1 MIGTTPD
8 QTGYGLVAA
17 DVPARRYASG
27 RWSRLACAWLG
38 AAVLAC
44 GGGGAGGDSPS
55 DGGGDP
61 PLATEL
67 VNLPPGK
74 TVADLAWTPSEGFI
88 SSYLV
93 FVSRNHGSFDF
104 NQLVT
109 SPTAEIPGAPGDEI
123 RITVV
128 AASLEGDL
136 SAASPPSV
144 EIRFRAAAALAL
156 AASNPTHSILIA
168 GSAGEGNESDDVTPV
183 VDEAPTTPD
192 DTPASDSDGSD
203 GDSDNEQTGG
213 QPASQDRLTRA
224 ARERLLLADVRLPL
238 SARQSPTGGIDTG
251 AAWLEARV
259 ESELSAGVTLVGTA
273 ERAEGAFRDLVWRD
287 TNGQLSVS
295 DGEAVLDA
303 AEMAST
309 LVPAIR
315 LGETER
321 FVALADVDG
330 DGLREWITEETTTG
344 AAWIRTD
351 DATPPRSA
359 RAAHQTATAR
369 LIGSGEFDGAGAAEL
384 LWQNEDGSLDIER
397 PAGAGSEILLGA
409 LPPLG
414 TELVAIADLNG
425 DGRDDLIARGED
437 GRLALGE
444 TVIDGQTGGFWIEWS
459 EGPAET
465 DASVPLVA
473 TLDLDL
479 DGRAELAWL
488 VGDSVEVRAVGET
501 TPQAFEF

>member
-1 MIGTTPD
+1 MIAKTSD
-8 QTGYGLVAA
+8 QTAHDRVAT
-17 DVPARRYASG
+17 DVPARPYASG
-27 RWSRLACAWLG
+27 RWGRLACAWLG

-44 GGGGAGGDSPS
+44 GGGGSGGDSPS
-55 DGGGDP
+55 NGGGDP
-61 PLATEL
+61 PLATEP
-67 VNLPPGK
+67 VDLPPGQ
-74 TVADLAWTPSEGFI
+74 TVAELAWTASEGLV

-104 NQLVT
+104 NQMV
-109 SPTAEIPGAPGDEI
+109 SAPTASVSGVPGDEI

-128 AASLEGDL
+128 ASSVEGDL

-144 EIRFRAAAALAL
+144 EIRFRAAATLAL
-156 AASNPTHSILIA
+156 VASNPADSSLIP
-168 GSAGEGNESDDVTPV
+168 GSVGEENEGA
-183 VDEAPTTPD
+183 DEVPSVEEATPD
-192 DTPASDSDGSD
+192 SDSDSDSDGAD
-203 GDSDNEQTGG
+203 GEQNGG
-213 QPASQDRLTRA
+213 QPPSQDRLTRA

-238 SARQSPTGGIDTG
+238 SLSASARPSPTGGIDAG
-251 AAWLEARV
+251 AAWLEARI
-259 ESELSAGVTLVGTA
+259 ESELSAGVTLVATA
-273 ERAEGAFRDLVWRD
+273 ERAEEVFRDLVWRNAD
-287 TNGQLSVS
+287 GQLFVS
-295 DGEAVLDA
+295 DGAAVLDA
-303 AEMAST
+303 VDIAST

-344 AAWIRTD
+344 AAWIRSD
-351 DATPPRSA
+351 DATPARSA
-359 RAAHQTATAR
+359 RAAHQQATAR

-414 TELVAIADLNG
+414 TDLVAIADLNG
-425 DGRDDLIARGED
+425 DGRDDLIARGEA

-444 TVIDGQTGGFWIEWS
+444 TLVDDETGGFWIEWS
-459 EGPAET
+459 EGPAEM

-473 TLDLDL
+473 SLDLDL

-488 VGDSVEVRAVGET
+488 VGDSVEVRALGET
-501 TPQAFEF
+501 TPEAFEF